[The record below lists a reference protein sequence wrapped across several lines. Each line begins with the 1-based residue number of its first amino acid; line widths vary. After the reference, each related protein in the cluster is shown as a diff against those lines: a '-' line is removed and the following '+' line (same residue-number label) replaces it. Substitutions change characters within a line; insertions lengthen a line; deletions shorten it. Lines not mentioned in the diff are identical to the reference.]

1 MKNRFWICIALV
13 ALVTTSCVET
23 SSKYKKL
30 LAERDSVT
38 VQKKALEQGYNEAFN
53 LLNQVEEG
61 FENIRNAQ
69 GNFVIKM
76 KSPQKDNYVSQRQLI
91 SSEMDYIQTLLQT
104 NRSRINALQKSL
116 NEALANN
123 PAIQS
128 TVDRLQKELAQNQLV
143 MDSLNAIIKTRDLT
157 ITDLNRIVKTLNQS
171 VTDMEKNLANAK
183 NNEQYLNQELNE
195 LNIVYYCVLP
205 HKQLKAEGILKS
217 NGLFSKL
224 KLSTDPLGENPS
236 VYKKAD
242 MRKLPSIPLGTTK
255 YTILTPHP
263 KASYN
268 ISEDNQ
274 GKLAIFIL
282 QSKLFWSKSRI
293 LVVSQD

>member
-1 MKNRFWICIALV
+1 MKNTFWIYIL
-13 ALVTTSCVET
+13 LILMTTSCVET
-23 SSKYKKL
+23 SNKYKQL
-30 LAERDSVT
+30 LADRDSLL
-38 VQKKALEQGYNEAFN
+38 VQKKALEQGYNEAFT

-76 KSPQKDNYVSQRQLI
+76 KSQQKDQYVNQRQVI
-91 SSEMDYIQTLLQT
+91 SSELEYIQTLIQE
-104 NRSRINALQKSL
+104 NKKRIGSLQKSL

-128 TVDRLQKELAQNQLV
+128 TVDRLQEELSQNQIV
-143 MDSLNAIIKTRDLT
+143 MDSLRNIIKTRDLT
-157 ITDLNRIVKTLNQS
+157 IGDLNRIVKTLNQS
-171 VTDMEKNLANAK
+171 VSDMEKNLTNAK

-195 LNIVYYCVLP
+195 LNVVYYCVLP
-205 HKQLKAEGILKS
+205 YKQLKAEGILKS
-217 NGLFSKL
+217 NGLFSKA

-236 VYKKAD
+236 LYKKAD

-263 KASYN
+263 RASYS
-268 ISEDNQ
+268 ISEDNN
-274 GKLAIFIL
+274 GKLSIFIL
-282 QSKLFWSKSRI
+282 QSKLFWSKSKI
-293 LVVSQD
+293 LVISQN